1 MIELIN
7 VSKAYPDGTKAVK
20 DITFT
25 VKEGELFVL
34 VGTSGCGKTT
44 TLKMINRLIE
54 TTSGTILI
62 NGTNINSYNPII
74 LRRSIGYAIQQVGLF
89 PHLTVGKNIDLV
101 PHLLK
106 RDSTDSGKRISDML
120 EMVGLGAGSLKD
132 KYPVQLS
139 GGQKQRIGVCRALA
153 ADPQI
158 VLMDEPFGALDPITK
173 EQLQDE
179 FFKLQRKLK
188 KTIVFVTHDI
198 VEAIKLGDRLAI
210 MRDGVIVQIDS
221 PVNIIKNPANDFV
234 KQFLGGYNFKVEGD
248 TIRIEK
254 IVTK

>member
-7 VSKAYPDGTKAVK
+7 VVKAFPDGTKAVK
-20 DITFT
+20 DISFT
-25 VKEGELFVL
+25 VKEGELLVL

-54 TTSGTILI
+54 ATSGKILI
-62 NGTNINSYNPII
+62 NGTDINSYDPIV
-74 LRRSIGYAIQQVGLF
+74 LRRSIGYVIQQVGLF
-89 PHLTVGKNIDLV
+89 PHMTVGKNIDLV
-101 PHLLK
+101 PYLLK
-106 RDSTDSGKRISDML
+106 REKTDSGKRISDLL
-120 EMVGLGAGSLKD
+120 EMVGLGAGTLKD

-139 GGQKQRIGVCRALA
+139 GGQKQRVGVCRALA

-188 KTIVFVTHDI
+188 KTIMFVTHDI
-198 VEAIKLGDRLAI
+198 VEAIKLGDRMAI
-210 MRDGVIVQIDS
+210 MRDGVIVQLDS

-234 KQFLGGYNFKVEGD
+234 KQFLGGYNLKVEGD
-248 TIRIEK
+248 TIKIEK
-254 IVTK
+254 ILTK